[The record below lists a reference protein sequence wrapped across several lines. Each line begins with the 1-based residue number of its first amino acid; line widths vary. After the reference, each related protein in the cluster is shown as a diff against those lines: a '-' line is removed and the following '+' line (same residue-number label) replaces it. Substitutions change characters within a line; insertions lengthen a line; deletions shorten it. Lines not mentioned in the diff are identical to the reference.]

1 MESSKK
7 VALVTGASSGI
18 GRAAAVALGRKE
30 YAVLLTAR
38 RAERLAEAVDEIRR
52 SGGAAEFIACDLVRP
67 GVAASLARE
76 VVSRFGRLDLLVN
89 DAGWGYCSPLA
100 FVPEEAARTMIE
112 LNIVAPILLT
122 KECLPELRRARGTVI
137 NVASGSGLLPS
148 PWYAV
153 YGATK
158 AALVSLSDSLRI
170 EERDNGVRVV
180 SICPGPVTSGFFQ
193 AAGGA
198 PVHADRLGIKIQTAD
213 EIGRIIVRQARRP
226 GRTVATTGAVWL
238 GGFLNR
244 FAPRLFDLIALQW
257 ARKVRPEVEQPF
269 LHR

>member
-18 GRAAAVALGRKE
+18 GRAAALALAREG

-38 RAERLAEAVDEIRR
+38 RAERLAGAVEEIRR
-52 SGGAAEFIACDLVRP
+52 SGGAAEFVACDLAGP
-67 GVAASLARE
+67 GAAALLARD
-76 VVSRFGRLDLLVN
+76 VDSSFGRLDLLVN
-89 DAGWGYCSPLA
+89 NAGWGYCSPLA
-100 FVPEEAARTMIE
+100 RVPEEVVRMMIE
-112 LNIVAPILLT
+112 LNLVAPILLT
-122 KECLPELRRARGTVI
+122 KECLPALRRSRGTII
-137 NVASGSGLLPS
+137 NIASGSGLLPS

-153 YGATK
+153 YGVTK

-180 SICPGPVTSGFFQ
+180 SICPGPVWSEFFQ
-193 AAGGA
+193 ASGGA

-213 EIGRIIVRQARRP
+213 EIGRIIVRHARRP
-226 GRTVATTGAVWL
+226 GRTVATTGAVRL
-238 GGFLNR
+238 GGFLSR
-244 FAPRLFDLIALQW
+244 FAPKLFDLIALQW